1 MRRVISTHT
10 PPRSPA
16 PPHVSARRPAPIPS
30 LFIRPH
36 PAGRPPPLFPP
47 PPYAGGRNGV
57 PASHEHTPPPGLSP
71 HASPQAVTAARALR
85 RLPPPPPPQTRAGR
99 FPHIFMVPLGPRLV
113 LSTSWSPRA
122 ALMFTA
128 SAAWARATS
137 ALGLRAFTAMAASPL
152 RAGPRPRR
160 EGRGERRDEGR
171 GRSRPRLP
179 ARPF

>member
-57 PASHEHTPPPGLSP
+57 PASHEPPPPPPGLSP

-85 RLPPPPPPQTRAGR
+85 RLPPPSPPNPRRKVSSHLHGALRAQVGPQHVLEPAGR
-99 FPHIFMVPLGPRLV
+99 ADVHRQRG
-113 LSTSWSPRA
+113 LSTGYLRLGVESLHRHGRLSAPR
-122 ALMFTA
+122 
-128 SAAWARATS
+128 WA
-137 ALGLRAFTAMAASPL
+137 
-152 RAGPRPRR
+152 
-160 EGRGERRDEGR
+160 
-171 GRSRPRLP
+171 
-179 ARPF
+179 